1 MRFATL
7 RPARLVRWLSTTLLL
22 VVVASTAAA
31 SRADT
36 VASLLGNFTVNQ
48 YSELSLAARRIEIRH
63 AIEAIF
69 PVKVESIRTLRVHG
83 KPKRMGRYAGH
94 RPDWKKAIVTLKKG
108 QTIEL
113 FEQV

>member
-1 MRFATL
+1 MIREPRSIVRRAMVTEKGTQIRERENGYLFEV
-7 RPARLVRWLSTTLLL
+7 ARD
-22 VVVASTAAA
+22 A
-31 SRADT
+31 
-36 VASLLGNFTVNQ
+36 NK
-48 YSELSLAARRIEIRH
+48 IEIKQ

-69 PVKVESIRTLRVHG
+69 PVKVASVRTLRVHG

-94 RPDWKKAIVTLKKG
+94 RPDWKKAVVTLKKG

>member
-1 MRFATL
+1 MNTEPRNIV
-7 RPARLVRWLSTTLLL
+7 RRARITEKGTKIREGQNGYLFE
-22 VVVASTAAA
+22 VARDA
-31 SRADT
+31 
-36 VASLLGNFTVNQ
+36 NKIQ
-48 YSELSLAARRIEIRH
+48 IKK

-69 PVKVESIRTLRVHG
+69 DVKVNTVRTLRVHG
-83 KPKRMGRYAGH
+83 KPKRVGRFAGH

>member
-1 MRFATL
+1 MKREPRTIVKRALITEKGTQIRERENGYLFEV
-7 RPARLVRWLSTTLLL
+7 ARD
-22 VVVASTAAA
+22 A
-31 SRADT
+31 
-36 VASLLGNFTVNQ
+36 NK
-48 YSELSLAARRIEIRH
+48 IEIRH
-63 AIEAIF
+63 AIESIF
-69 PVKVESIRTLRVHG
+69 PVKVEAVRTLRVHG

>member
-1 MRFATL
+1 MIREP
-7 RPARLVRWLSTTLLL
+7 RSIVRRAMISEKGTRVRERDNSYLFE
-22 VVVASTAAA
+22 VAPDANKIQ
-31 SRADT
+31 
-36 VASLLGNFTVNQ
+36 VKQ
-48 YSELSLAARRIEIRH
+48 

-69 PVKVESIRTLRVHG
+69 QVKVASVRTLRVHG

-94 RPDWKKAIVTLKKG
+94 RPDWKKAVVTLKKG

>member
-1 MRFATL
+1 MIRDPRTVVHRALITEKGTRL
-7 RPARLVRWLSTTLLL
+7 RERENGYLFEVARES
-22 VVVASTAAA
+22 
-31 SRADT
+31 
-36 VASLLGNFTVNQ
+36 NK
-48 YSELSLAARRIEIRH
+48 IEIKQ

-69 PVKVESIRTLRVHG
+69 PVKVESVRTLRVHG

-94 RPDWKKAIVTLKKG
+94 RPDWKKAVVTLKKG

>member
-1 MRFATL
+1 MSMEPRNIV
-7 RPARLVRWLSTTLLL
+7 RRARITEKGTKIREGQNGYLFE
-22 VVVASTAAA
+22 VARDA
-31 SRADT
+31 
-36 VASLLGNFTVNQ
+36 NK
-48 YSELSLAARRIEIRH
+48 IEIKK

-69 PVKVESIRTLRVHG
+69 SVKVETIRTLRVHG
-83 KPKRMGRYAGH
+83 KPKRVGRYAGH